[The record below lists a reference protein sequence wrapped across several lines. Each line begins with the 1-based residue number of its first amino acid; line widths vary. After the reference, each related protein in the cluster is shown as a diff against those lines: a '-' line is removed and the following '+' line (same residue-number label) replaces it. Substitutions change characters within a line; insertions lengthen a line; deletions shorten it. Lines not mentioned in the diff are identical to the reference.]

1 MNITSYQST
10 PLTREAARQ
19 WLLET
24 LLQISPVQSGP
35 EKLGIESEMF
45 AFAAKS
51 WREGRIVPVPLFGKA
66 SLTEALS
73 HIAKAKPDWQVN
85 FSDDQIRSL
94 TIGEGDGI
102 TFEPGGQVE
111 ISTRPLPG
119 YKAAIDHF
127 SKLRSELFTS
137 FEAYD
142 TFLYCAGMNPWLSV
156 EQIGLQ
162 MQKPRYRAMDEYFS
176 RIGPF
181 GQQMM
186 RQTSTVQINLD
197 YGHDDES
204 LVKRYLAANLLAPI
218 ATAIFANSP
227 FSNGQ
232 ANLLKSYRARIW
244 QGLDDS
250 RTGFPDLKALWNR
263 MDKEGLCDVYFER
276 LLACEVPFLEKLN
289 STCPSK
295 PLTLADW
302 FDHGYEGLKPDLD
315 DFKLHM
321 SLYFPEVRLKGFFE
335 IRSVDMQ
342 NSVWLSC
349 PVLFYTALLYDE
361 KSVDNVINL
370 LAPYIDDYGKL
381 WQASTRGLEDER
393 LARLSQKIMVEA
405 LDGYSRL
412 AGEHRCELSYQRLK
426 VFVEH
431 FTDQARCPAD
441 DWLELHNSRM
451 DASLKIDTVVSLEDK
466 WLSLV

>member
-1 MNITSYQST
+1 M
-10 PLTREAARQ
+10 
-19 WLLET
+19 ET
-24 LLQISPVQSGP
+24 LLKIPPAQSGP

-45 AFAAKS
+45 AFEAKS
-51 WREGRIVPVPLFGKA
+51 WREGRVVPVPLFGEA
-66 SLTEALS
+66 SLTEALAQ
-73 HIAKAKPDWQVN
+73 IAKAKSDWQVN
-85 FSDDQIRSL
+85 FSEGQIRSL
-94 TIGEGDGI
+94 TIGAGDGI

-111 ISTRPLPG
+111 ISTRPLSG

-127 SKLRSELFTS
+127 SKLRSELFNS
-137 FEAYD
+137 LEAYGI
-142 TFLYCAGMNPWLSV
+142 FLYCAGMNPWLSL

-162 MQKPRYRAMDEYFS
+162 MQKPRYRAMDEFFA

-181 GQQMM
+181 GHQMM

-197 YGHDDES
+197 YGRDETS

-218 ATAIFANSP
+218 ATGIFANSP

-232 ANLLKSYRARIW
+232 ANSLKSYRARIW

-250 RTGFPDLKALWNR
+250 RTGFPDLEALSKK
-263 MDKEGLCDVYFER
+263 MDKESVCDVYFDR

-295 PLTLADW
+295 PLTLAEW
-302 FDHGYEGLKPDLD
+302 IEHGYEGLKPDLD
-315 DFKLHM
+315 DFQLHM

-342 NSVWLSC
+342 NPVWLSC
-349 PVLFYTALLYDE
+349 PVLFYTTLLYDE
-361 KSVDNVINL
+361 KSIDNVINL
-370 LAPYIDDYGKL
+370 LAPYINDYGQL
-381 WQASTRGLEDER
+381 WQASTRGLADAR
-393 LARLSQKIMVEA
+393 LAKLSRIIMGEA

-412 AGEHRCELSYQRLK
+412 GQEHRCELSYQRLK
-426 VFVEH
+426 VFAEH

-441 DWLELHNSRM
+441 DWLDLHNGRM

-466 WLSLV
+466 WLCLV